1 MSLWITSSSPCVA
14 GTCRRLKDVRKG
26 AFALSRQKGQLG
38 SNGSGCGQPGGC
50 AGSLNRFVPGRPPRT
65 THAQCQGR
73 PRRLSPVRNT
83 DRAVPLSFSRS
94 SISLIS
100 SSSRARPSL
109 WIRPFFQGATKTCSR
124 LKDVGKGASVLSR
137 QKGQVQTN
145 GRACGQPIG
154 CAGTLNRVVRRK
166 FFLSLVQTLGGP
178 EHLIDHAL
186 HPFARGLGDQVAF
199 GVEGITRSRKRVAD
213 RRNPAVQVEQQWRQ
227 VAL

>member
-1 MSLWITSSSPCVA
+1 V
-14 GTCRRLKDVRKG
+14 
-26 AFALSRQKGQLG
+26 
-38 SNGSGCGQPGGC
+38 SGK
-50 AGSLNRFVPGRPPRT
+50 AAST
-65 THAQCQGR
+65 
-73 PRRLSPVRNT
+73 SPVRNT
-83 DRAVPLSFSRS
+83 GRAVPLSFSRS

-109 WIRPFFQGATKTCSR
+109 WIRPFFQGATRTCSP

-199 GVEGITRSRKRVAD
+199 GVEGITRSRQRVGD